1 MIYAVHHGFGS
12 CTAPVMYSIRHD
24 VHRPYCVA
32 GSMLM
37 QYVGR
42 ASVRVNTVL
51 EFVVIVTV
59 DA

>member
-1 MIYAVHHGFGS
+1 M
-12 CTAPVMYSIRHD
+12 MYSIRHD